1 MSQQL
6 IKQLQK
12 KFRELEVLFK
22 TVNPSDI
29 SVLNDLSTYLDQ
41 VKEQLKP
48 LERAELNRPQQVIH
62 IWSDG
67 ACSGNPGPG
76 GWGTIVQVG
85 DHIEELS
92 GYSAKTTNNIMEMT
106 GAIMGLKITPIGASI
121 ILTSDS
127 QYVVKGM
134 KEWIK
139 GWKKRN
145 WKKADGKPVKN
156 KAFWIALDSLANERN
171 IRWEWVKGHAEHP
184 QNERC
189 DELARNA
196 ISDRK

>member
-6 IKQLQK
+6 TKQLQK

-29 SVLNDLSTYLDQ
+29 TVLNELSTYLDR
-41 VKEQLKP
+41 VKEQLKSVESP
-48 LERAELNRPQQVIH
+48 KSNNPRQIIH

-106 GAIMGLKITPIGASI
+106 GAIEGLKITPPGANI

-127 QYVVKGM
+127 QYVIKGM
-134 KEWIK
+134 REWLT
-139 GWKKRN
+139 GWKKKN
-145 WKKADGKPVKN
+145 WKKADGNPVKN
-156 KAFWIALDSLANERN
+156 QEFWIALDTLANERN
-171 IRWEWVKGHAEHP
+171 VKWEWVKGHAEHP